1 MENQIISQPLPGAS
15 NALTF
20 GILSIVLTLTCCGPF
35 GAIFSFIGISNA
47 NTAKRVNQ
55 KNTGAFTGIEN
66 ANTGKV
72 LSYVGLA
79 LALVYLLIA
88 ILYFG
93 VIAAFV
99 VAAAAEGSLH

>member
-1 MENQIISQPLPGAS
+1 MNPQPLPGAS

-35 GAIFSFIGISNA
+35 GAIFSFLGLSNA
-47 NTAKRVNQ
+47 KTAQNLFMQ
-55 KNTGAFTGIEN
+55 SAGEYTGIEN
-66 ANTGKV
+66 AKTGKI

-79 LALVYLLIA
+79 LAGIYLLLG

-93 VIAAFV
+93 VIAAIF
-99 VAAAAEGSLH
+99 VAAASESGGF